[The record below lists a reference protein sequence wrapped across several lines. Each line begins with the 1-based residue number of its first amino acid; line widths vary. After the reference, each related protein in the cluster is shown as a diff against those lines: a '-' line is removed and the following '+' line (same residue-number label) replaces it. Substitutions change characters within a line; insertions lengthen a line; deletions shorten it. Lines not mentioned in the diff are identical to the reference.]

1 MKYLY
6 LVLCVVGTLIPL
18 SFFVPFLTQHGT
30 DFGLFMQ
37 QLWANDISR
46 FFAADLVIASIAS
59 WCMMAREAQRR
70 NIRYWWIAMACTFV
84 VGLSLALP
92 LFLFMRELKIES
104 DTARRYGHELST
116 GREVP
121 RGI

>member
-18 SFFVPFLTQHGT
+18 SFLIPFLNQHGM
-30 DFGLFMQ
+30 DFGQFMQ
-37 QLWANDISR
+37 QIWANDISR
-46 FFAADLVIASIAS
+46 FFAADLVIACIVS
-59 WCMMAREAQRR
+59 WIMMAREAQRR

-92 LFLFMRELKIES
+92 LFLFMRELRIES
-104 DTARRYGHELST
+104 DHARRYGHELST